1 MEGRVKGLSDVTVV
15 IPTLNEAEAIG
26 RVIDEVLSVGV
37 PRENI
42 LVVDGGST
50 DGTVDIARS
59 KGVKVVKQRGKGKA
73 NALK

>member
-1 MEGRVKGLSDVTVV
+1 MNESKPQTPSRQDEERGYRDLTVV

-26 RVIDEVLSVGV
+26 KVIDEVLSVGV

-50 DGTVDIARS
+50 DSTIEIA
-59 KGVKVVKQRGKGKA
+59 K
-73 NALK
+73 